1 MTFMREICG
10 DYCYASCRP
19 CTRML
24 SIAIKNSMIL
34 ALVILIAHF
43 LLKSSMEEAQAQSH
57 SLRADSLHAQSLYA
71 QSLPADSLS
80 LDRASKEHAPGG
92 DSGDDLY
99 SYVYGPAS
107 LSQSQTNTQ
116 APAQARIQHPEARL
130 EAHASLDQGCGSL
143 MAYDG
148 GVSDHWSM
156 V

>member
-1 MTFMREICG
+1 MAIIV
-10 DYCYASCRP
+10 
-19 CTRML
+19 TRHSLTQML

-43 LLKSSMEEAQAQSH
+43 LLKSSTEEAQAQAQAH
-57 SLRADSLHAQSLYA
+57 DHDHAQSRANVQVQVQALA
-71 QSLPADSLS
+71 QVPNTFVNAIPS
-80 LDRASKEHAPGG
+80 

-107 LSQSQTNTQ
+107 LSQTQTTQTQTQTQ
-116 APAQARIQHPEARL
+116 ANLQAQVAP
-130 EAHASLDQGCGSL
+130 LDQGCGSL
-143 MAYDG
+143 MAYEG